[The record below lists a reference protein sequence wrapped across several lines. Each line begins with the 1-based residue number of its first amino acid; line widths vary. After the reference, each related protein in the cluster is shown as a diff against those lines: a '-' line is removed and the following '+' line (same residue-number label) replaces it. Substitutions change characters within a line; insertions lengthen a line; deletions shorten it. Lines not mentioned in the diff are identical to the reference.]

1 MVNSS
6 QENYLVACLRPI
18 TVLVSLVMFT
28 TIVVIIGLGVGVVSH
43 FYGHVPEISICI
55 TLLLVISLI
64 GERIYHHYMIDVM
77 SLEIYHCFIIG
88 RFMMNP
94 LLEITGRDKLKH
106 RAELRAQQLRTQYG
120 LDKHQQQQHN
130 WESLDNLLRTAVTN
144 LGRTESSNVSEYIN
158 KLEKDWLV
166 SDAHLRG
173 RDVVFL
179 NKYMPLLL
187 AEEVYRLLKLNKV
200 T

>member
-28 TIVVIIGLGVGVVSH
+28 TIVVIIGLGVGVVGH
-43 FYGHVPEISICI
+43 FYGHVPEISISM
-55 TLLLVISLI
+55 TLLLVIGLI

-120 LDKHQQQQHN
+120 IDKHQQQQEQHN
-130 WESLDNLLRTAVTN
+130 WESLDSLLRTAVTN
-144 LGRTESSNVSEYIN
+144 LGRTESSNASEYID
-158 KLEKDWLV
+158 KLEKDWLTSV
-166 SDAHLRG
+166 IHLRG

-187 AEEVYRLLKLNKV
+187 AEEVHRLLKVK
-200 T
+200 

>member
-1 MVNSS
+1 
-6 QENYLVACLRPI
+6 
-18 TVLVSLVMFT
+18 
-28 TIVVIIGLGVGVVSH
+28 
-43 FYGHVPEISICI
+43 
-55 TLLLVISLI
+55 
-64 GERIYHHYMIDVM
+64 
-77 SLEIYHCFIIG
+77 
-88 RFMMNP
+88 MNP

-120 LDKHQQQQHN
+120 LDKHQQQQQQHN

-144 LGRTESSNVSEYIN
+144 LGRAESSNVSEYID
-158 KLEKDWLV
+158 KLEKDWLT

-187 AEEVYRLLKLNKV
+187 AEEVYRLLKVK
-200 T
+200 